1 MTREQRFAWGAGPAP
16 GVRAD
21 PPPPATL
28 VLRLGR
34 AVGRLLA
41 DLDHRHVEITRD
53 NLRRAFPEWDETRV
67 RRTARDVYAH
77 FRTDPARHPLAQ
89 PPDARAGAVAGRRR
103 EPAIRR
109 RRLRRD
115 AGGLMVAAHLG
126 NWELCGVVHGYVFR
140 PVGVI
145 ARPLDNPALDRQ
157 MTAFRESSGNTVIYK
172 QKALSQVLR
181 ALRERREVAFLIDQ
195 NVQEKD
201 GIFIRFFGR
210 PRRPPRWCPPWRS
223 GPAAWWW
230 AGARCCSRTAAI
242 GRSTIRPSAG
252 RPRATARPTSP
263 RADAEARGHDRAL
276 GARDAGTMAVD
287 APALEDAAVVGARG
301 RADHAAVRLI
311 PSRRPPGIASRSRS
325 PGRRVLLLVDGSV
338 ARDHDP
344 GLAAVAA
351 FDGDLVLGGS
361 ARVVASTFRMTPP
374 PETRSTALRAASG
387 AGPRRGSSL
396 DLDHEARRVDQAG
409 RATGRSRSS
418 PTS

>member
-1 MTREQRFAWGAGPAP
+1 VTREQRFAWEE
-16 GVRAD
+16 RALRLVSALTRRL
-21 PPPPATL
+21 PRAL

-41 DLDHRHVEITRD
+41 DLDRRHVEITRD

-77 FRTDPARHPLAQ
+77 FGLILLDILWLSHRTREQVLSLVDVENRQ
-89 PPDARAGAVAGRRR
+89 YVDAVCEG
-103 EPAIRR
+103 
-109 RRLRRD
+109 D

-210 PRRPPRWCPPWRS
+210 PAAATTVVSALAVRTGCMVVGGRAVLQPNGRYRQVYDPPFSWTPTGDREADVAALTQKLADMIERWVRETPEQWLWMHRRWKTQPSSAPE
-223 GPAAWWW
+223 
-230 AGARCCSRTAAI
+230 GAPITQ
-242 GRSTIRPSAG
+242 PSA
-252 RPRATARPTSP
+252 
-263 RADAEARGHDRAL
+263 
-276 GARDAGTMAVD
+276 
-287 APALEDAAVVGARG
+287 
-301 RADHAAVRLI
+301 
-311 PSRRPPGIASRSRS
+311 
-325 PGRRVLLLVDGSV
+325 
-338 ARDHDP
+338 
-344 GLAAVAA
+344 
-351 FDGDLVLGGS
+351 
-361 ARVVASTFRMTPP
+361 
-374 PETRSTALRAASG
+374 
-387 AGPRRGSSL
+387 
-396 DLDHEARRVDQAG
+396 
-409 RATGRSRSS
+409 
-418 PTS
+418 